1 MRRRTGKVAAAAPS
15 ALTERFAEDI
25 FESRS
30 AGGEVILVFM
40 ARWLDARGVKLM
52 RLHSQFRYAAVL
64 ILAFGATWLFAQ
76 QPGGRGGR
84 GEQREGSQ
92 INGNGL
98 ETRNGYPVRPPEP
111 PALIAR
117 GKAIFESNCSFCH
130 GSDARGGE
138 TGPNLVIAKPV
149 LEDQHGEILTPI
161 VHSGFPPRMP
171 SFSSLTD
178 ADITAIAAFLHSL
191 PLGNGGGRTQYDIV
205 VGNAQAGQAY
215 FQAHCTTCH
224 SVTGDGPGSL
234 AGIGAKYDPKTL
246 QNMIVSGRGGRGGP
260 ASAPITVTVTL
271 ASGKSVEGAL
281 DYLSPFS
288 VSLTEPD
295 GSYHTFDRTGATPK
309 IVVHD
314 PAQWHIDMLPK
325 WNDADI
331 HNLTAYLV
339 TLK

>member
-1 MRRRTGKVAAAAPS
+1 MRPQLQFRWFG
-15 ALTERFAEDI
+15 
-25 FESRS
+25 
-30 AGGEVILVFM
+30 ILVV
-40 ARWLDARGVKLM
+40 A
-52 RLHSQFRYAAVL
+52 
-64 ILAFGATWLFAQ
+64 LATSLYLYAQ
-76 QPGGRGGR
+76 QPKAAPPAQTNAQAPSTRAARGAR
-84 GEQREGSQ
+84 GERSQ

-98 ETRNGYPVRPPEP
+98 ETRNGFPVRPPAP

-149 LEDQHGEILTPI
+149 LEDRHGEILTPI

-171 SFSSLTD
+171 SFSSLSD

-215 FQAHCTTCH
+215 FQTHCTTCH
-224 SVTGDGPGSL
+224 SVTGNEPGSL
-234 AGIGAKYDPKTL
+234 AGIGSKYQAKEIQD
-246 QNMIVSGRGGRGGP
+246 MIVSGRAGGRGFGRGGP
-260 ASAPITVTVTL
+260 ASPPMTATVTL
-271 ASGKSVEGAL
+271 ASGQTVEGKL

-288 VSLTEPD
+288 VTLTEAD
-295 GSYHTFDRTGATPK
+295 GTQRTFSRANSNLK
-309 IVVHD
+309 VAVHD
-314 PAQWHIDMLPK
+314 PMQWHIDMLPK
-325 WNDADI
+325 WNDTEI